1 MAVATPAVP
10 ATGVVAQNTTGQ
22 YVDVSISAN
31 GATITNVSVTNQAG
45 TPTTVGTA
53 AGSYG
58 VPPGCGISIAY
69 TVATPTWA
77 WTDPLETGYAPTY
90 SAENLALINEI
101 GQLPYPAHSEGGETG
116 LGEAV
121 SN

>member
-10 ATGVVAQNTTGQ
+10 ASTVSQVNNTGQ
-22 YVDVSISAN
+22 YVDVAVT
-31 GATITNVSVTNQAG
+31 GGTMTNVSVSNQAG
-45 TPTTVGTA
+45 SLTTVGTG
-53 AGSYG
+53 AGNYG
-58 VPPGCGISIAY
+58 VPPGCSIVMTY
-69 TVATPTWA
+69 SVAPTWA
-77 WTDPLETGYAPTY
+77 WTDPLATGYTPTY

-101 GQLPYPAHSEGGETG
+101 GQLPYPAHAEGGESG

>member
-10 ATGVVAQNTTGQ
+10 ASLTPQANQTGQ
-22 YVDVSISAN
+22 YVDVAIT
-31 GATITNVSVTNQAG
+31 GGTMTNVSIIDQGGNV
-45 TPTTVGTA
+45 TTVG
-53 AGSYG
+53 AGAGNYG
-58 VPPGCGISIAY
+58 VPPGCSIRMTY
-69 TVATPTWA
+69 TVAPTWA

-101 GQLPYPAHSEGGETG
+101 GQLPYPAHSEGGESG